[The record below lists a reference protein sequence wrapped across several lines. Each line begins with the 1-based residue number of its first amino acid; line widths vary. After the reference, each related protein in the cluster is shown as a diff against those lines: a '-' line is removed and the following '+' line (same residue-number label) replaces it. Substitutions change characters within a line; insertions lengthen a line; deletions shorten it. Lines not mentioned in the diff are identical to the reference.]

1 MLSNSTSKMSPRVWV
16 WGLALVCVL
25 GVLVPCLPL
34 QAADDAKADATLE
47 KQWGDLLHYINIAR
61 PKLAASYGQAI
72 LDKADA
78 KDIYLMSVNHLES
91 LNTLRKGAKLD
102 GMKDI
107 VDGLLKKIEEGYTS
121 WQKDP
126 KQIEESISM
135 LGQGL
140 RAYELGRQRIKR
152 SGEYAIP
159 LLIQTLSDPKTP
171 KLLQER
177 IVTMLEDLGRAAVR
191 PYSVALQAKDL
202 TLVGFLAN
210 ALGRIEYPA
219 ALPRLREALLRPD
232 LQDPNNT
239 TRKMIVAAM
248 ISCANG
254 DASVVDKSPAE
265 LFYQY
270 ADEYYQRADSLLPET
285 VENGKAFV
293 WFWDEGTGLAP
304 RAVPQEILCDIYAMR
319 LARLALKYDATFSPA
334 VPLWLSACLR
344 REIDLPKGQ
353 TDPLWGKDEQKAE
366 FFALASSP
374 QYLQAVLARAL
385 ADGNTAIASRVIAIM
400 GKNTGASSLVAPLAD
415 GAMPLVSA
423 LGYPDK
429 NIRFQAAETLMLAMP
444 TQEFYGCDVV
454 TSLMSDALREE
465 GKKYAL
471 VITQDANL
479 RNDAIDAVRG
489 AGFEVI
495 EESDPNQVLAS
506 AQKSVGLDAVF
517 IGPKTSAQDV
527 IATFRKQAMYNYLP
541 IVVNQTGP
549 SLRDVAQKDGKIV
562 LIDSETIDA
571 AKVADAMKQAV
582 ELAAGQP
589 LSKEQAADWS
599 IRAAH
604 AIQAVGQRD
613 NVIYDIRHTTAAL
626 TEALNRDDAAL
637 QVAAADALAV
647 VDSPDAQKAIV
658 ALALSN
664 ADEKVRIAAFQAASR
679 SVRRFGNRCDDA
691 QSKALIDLVT
701 AGGSQ
706 PLLEAAAQLLG
717 TMNLPSEKTPA
728 LIESTDKID

>member
-1 MLSNSTSKMSPRVWV
+1 MLSNSTKTLWRGWV
-16 WGLALVCVL
+16 WGLTLVCVL
-25 GVLVPCLPL
+25 GALCLPAL
-34 QAADDAKADATLE
+34 AAEDKSDAPEATLD
-47 KQWGDLLHYINIAR
+47 KQWVDLLHYINIAR

-72 LDKADA
+72 LDKAEA
-78 KDIYLMSVNHLES
+78 KDIYLLSVNHLES
-91 LNTLRKGAKLD
+91 LNTLRKGAELE

-107 VDGLLKKIEEGYTS
+107 VDSLLKKVEEGYAS

-126 KQIEESISM
+126 KQIEESIAM
-135 LGQGL
+135 LGEGL
-140 RAYELGRQRIKR
+140 RAYELGRQRIQR

-159 LLIQTLSDPKTP
+159 LLIQTLMDTKTP
-171 KLLQER
+171 KILQER
-177 IVTMLEDLGRAAVR
+177 IVTMLEDLGKAAVR

-232 LQDPNNT
+232 LQDPNNA

-254 DASVVDKSPAE
+254 DASVVEKSPAE

-270 ADEYYQRADSLLPET
+270 AEQYYQRADSLLPET
-285 VENGKAFV
+285 VEGDKAFV
-293 WFWDEGTGLAP
+293 WFWDEGTGLVP
-304 RAVPQEILCDIYAMR
+304 RAVPKEILCDIYAMR
-319 LARLALKYDATFSPA
+319 LARLALKYDPAYSPA
-334 VPLWLSACLR
+334 VPLWLSACIR
-344 REIDLPKGQ
+344 REIDLPKGR

-366 FFALASSP
+366 FYALASSP
-374 QYLQAVLARAL
+374 QYLQSVLARAL
-385 ADGNTAIASRVIAIM
+385 TDGNVAIATRVISTM
-400 GKNTGASSLVAPLAD
+400 GKNTGAPSLVAPLAD

-429 NIRFQAAETLMLAMP
+429 NVRFLAAETLMLAMP
-444 TQEFYGCDVV
+444 TKEFYGYEVV

-471 VITQDANL
+471 VVVQDPEV
-479 RNDAIDAVRG
+479 RNDAVDAVRG

-495 EESDPNQVLAS
+495 EESNLGQILAS
-506 AQKSVGLDAVF
+506 AQKAVGLDAVF
-517 IGPKTSAQDV
+517 VGPKTPAQTV
-527 IATFRKQAMYNYLP
+527 IETFRKQAMYNYLP
-541 IVVNQTGP
+541 IVVNQVGP
-549 SLRDVAQKDGKIV
+549 SLRDVAAKDGKIV
-562 LIDSETIDA
+562 LIDSEAIDA
-571 AKVADAMKQAV
+571 AKVTDALKQAV
-582 ELAAGQP
+582 SLAAGKP
-589 LSKEQAADWS
+589 LTKEQASDWS
-599 IRAAH
+599 IRAAK
-604 AIQAVGQRD
+604 AIQAVGERD

-626 TEALNRDDAAL
+626 AEALRREDAAL

-647 VDSPDAQKAIV
+647 VNTPEAQQAIV

-691 QSKALIDLVT
+691 QARSLVDLVT